1 MFKVFSL
8 VAIIALASGCATQ
21 PTHSHSNAVSKNLT
35 NKTKK
40 EQVADNGD
48 TVKCRYVQQTGT
60 RFGTQIC
67 MKSSAWKK
75 RDKKNN
81 ENAREELE
89 RASLNAQQ
97 TQNMPGQGN

>member
-1 MFKVFSL
+1 MFKVLSL

-21 PTHSHSNAVSKNLT
+21 PAHSNSHAVAKNLT
-35 NKTKK
+35 SKSKK
-40 EQVADNGD
+40 EQVADSD

-75 RDKKNN
+75 RDKKTS

-89 RASLNAQQ
+89 RSSLNAQQ